1 MLHHRSAP
9 SGSGSQKSG
18 SPRTEEGG
26 VSPSIEEID
35 SALLRPVLTSPIL
48 IRPYRAADLESLILQ
63 PAQSH
68 LQHLLLGHGYAQT
81 LEACEAWTFV
91 LRAQDGAGKD
101 QTEKVLACMGVHAI
115 HPGRALAWSLIAG
128 DIGRHFQAIHRAA
141 RRYLRV
147 TPYARLEAHVD
158 AGFTAGARW
167 LRLLGFTCE
176 TPQGM
181 RGFTA
186 EGRTCHLYA
195 CVRAQ
200 PAAQTAEQ
208 AGVKTGAPL
217 SAPAGAGG
225 GGG

>member
-1 MLHHRSAP
+1 MLNQRRAPPLPHAAASSVPPTQPPALPGAVAPPSPAHASPAQAFARTAAREREHRA
-9 SGSGSQKSG
+9 
-18 SPRTEEGG
+18 
-26 VSPSIEEID
+26 V
-35 SALLRPVLTSPIL
+35 L

-68 LQHLLLGHGYAQT
+68 LQHLLLGRGYAQT

-91 LRAQDGAGKD
+91 LRAQGAAGKDATEKDQTEKD

-167 LRLLGFTCE
+167 LKLLGFTCE

-195 CVRAQ
+195 RVRAQ
-200 PAAQTAEQ
+200 
-208 AGVKTGAPL
+208 APTSTL
-217 SAPAGAGG
+217 R
-225 GGG
+225 